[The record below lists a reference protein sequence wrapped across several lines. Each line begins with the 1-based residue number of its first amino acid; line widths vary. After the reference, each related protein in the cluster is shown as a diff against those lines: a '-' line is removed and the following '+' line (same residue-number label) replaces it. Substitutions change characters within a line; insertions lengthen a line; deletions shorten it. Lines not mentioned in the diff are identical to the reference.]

1 MRNILFFIYIPLCLS
16 LFFGCRLNKDSQTAG
31 KDIPAIVTFLDSTK
45 ASEAIVMDDID
56 GFYDQISE
64 VEMQI
69 QMKKTEPFESRTIA
83 LKAYKKFI
91 AKEVSDWKTEEMN
104 TMVRLFQQVKSLCD
118 TLSPRIF
125 PGGMRLIKVKTNH
138 YGKDVYYTRGK
149 DILIPENIFPL
160 DEESEQLPVMIHEV
174 FHVLSRYNADIR
186 QDMYGL
192 IGFSKAKKPVVLNPA
207 LQKILL
213 TNPDGVTFQYVI
225 QLEEGESGKMA
236 VPLITSK
243 FKRFRSDNP
252 AFFDYLNFDL
262 YEIKDMGSYYE
273 VTSDNEGKTTIPLK
287 NTPVFFTK
295 IKDNTQYIIHPDE
308 IMADNFMLA
317 LLAYSKGEY
326 GKFSKEGKV
335 LIDNVLERLRK
346 M

>member
-1 MRNILFFIYIPLCLS
+1 MRQKLFFLYIPLCLS
-16 LFFGCRLNKDSQTAG
+16 LILGCRLNKDSQTQG
-31 KDIPAIVTFLDSTK
+31 KEIPAIVTFLDSTK
-45 ASEAIVMDDID
+45 ASEAIIMDDID

-69 QMKKTEPFESRTIA
+69 QMKKTKPFESRSTA
-83 LKAYKKFI
+83 LNAYKKFI

-104 TMVRLFQQVKSLCD
+104 AMVRLFQQVKSLCD

-138 YGKDVYYTRGK
+138 YGKDVYYTRGR

-192 IGFSKAKKPVVLNPA
+192 IGFSKAKKPVILNVA

-213 TNPDGVTFQYVI
+213 TNPDGVTFQYAI
-225 QLEEGESGKMA
+225 KLEEGESGKMA

-243 FKRFRSDNP
+243 FRRFHPDNP

-273 VTSDNEGKTTIPLK
+273 VTSDTEGKTTIPLK

-317 LLAYSKGEY
+317 LLAHSKGEY

-335 LIDNVLERLRK
+335 LINNVLERLRK

>member
-1 MRNILFFIYIPLCLS
+1 MIIIDRSLKRLSVSKDRIYE
-16 LFFGCRLNKDSQTAG
+16 K
-31 KDIPAIVTFLDSTK
+31 
-45 ASEAIVMDDID
+45 
-56 GFYDQISE
+56 
-64 VEMQI
+64 
-69 QMKKTEPFESRTIA
+69 
-83 LKAYKKFI
+83 
-91 AKEVSDWKTEEMN
+91 
-104 TMVRLFQQVKSLCD
+104 
-118 TLSPRIF
+118 
-125 PGGMRLIKVKTNH
+125 
-138 YGKDVYYTRGK
+138 
-149 DILIPENIFPL
+149 
-160 DEESEQLPVMIHEV
+160 
-174 FHVLSRYNADIR
+174 
-186 QDMYGL
+186 
-192 IGFSKAKKPVVLNPA
+192 IGFFKTVKPIKLNPA

-213 TNPDGVTFQYVI
+213 TNPDGVSFQYAI
-225 QLEEGESGKMA
+225 ELEGGVPGKIA

-243 FKRFRSDNP
+243 FKNFRPDNP

-262 YEIKDMGSYYE
+262 YELKDMGSYYE